1 MEKLSIEKLQ
11 EIIENHGKWLIDSNE
26 GSKANLCDANLR
38 GADMCDAN
46 LRGANLRGANL
57 RDANLRG
64 ADMCDANLCGADL
77 CGADLCGTN
86 LCGADLCGADM
97 CGTNLR
103 GADMCDANLCDA
115 NLRGADMCDANLCGA
130 DLCGANLRDT
140 NLPKQI
146 IQIGPIGSRKS
157 QTIYNV
163 TDDIVQCGCW
173 NNCKGGTLEEF
184 ELRVANEYGV
194 DNKKYYNE
202 YMTAIAMFK
211 MMKDNKW

>member
-26 GSKANLCDANLR
+26 GSK
-38 GADMCDAN
+38 
-46 LRGANLRGANL
+46 
-57 RDANLRG
+57 
-64 ADMCDANLCGADL
+64 
-77 CGADLCGTN
+77 
-86 LCGADLCGADM
+86 
-97 CGTNLR
+97 
-103 GADMCDANLCDA
+103 ANLCDA

>member
-86 LCGADLCGADM
+86 LCGADLCGAD
-97 CGTNLR
+97 
-103 GADMCDANLCDA
+103 
-115 NLRGADMCDANLCGA
+115 
-130 DLCGANLRDT
+130 LCGANLRDT